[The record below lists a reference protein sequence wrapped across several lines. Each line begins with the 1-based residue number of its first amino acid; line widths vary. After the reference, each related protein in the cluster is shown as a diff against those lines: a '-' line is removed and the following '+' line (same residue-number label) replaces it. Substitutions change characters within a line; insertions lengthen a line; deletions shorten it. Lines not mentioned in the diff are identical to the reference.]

1 MVFVRQPS
9 LEMIK
14 KPTFLSLKLSR
25 RNISGGE
32 YTVVDPS
39 ARLARYPYP
48 DIVNVFLDQA
58 QSLGSGLVRT

>member
-1 MVFVRQPS
+1 
-9 LEMIK
+9 MIK

-39 ARLARYPYP
+39 ARLAGCPYP

-58 QSLGSGLVRT
+58 QSLGPGLVRT